1 MKEDM
6 QRVGVPEEDM
16 VGKEMMV
23 SKNGCPPSNLADCGG
38 SVNQLGGMFLN
49 GRPLPQSKRRKM
61 IQLASEGVR
70 PSQISR
76 ILRVSNG
83 CVSKILSRYR
93 RTGLLEPK
101 TIGGSRPRLLTSG
114 VISTIIQC
122 KRENP
127 TIFAWEIRKRL
138 AASRI
143 CKASK
148 VPSVSSINRILRKI
162 HLDHGLPCMDLNAD
176 IRVEQDFYSLAQEE
190 ANKHET
196 FETMCSNNQKSKG
209 VQHRIRT
216 TFTLEQSRALEQ
228 EFSRSQYADMYTRE
242 KLSAE
247 IKLPE
252 DTIKVW
258 FSNRRAK
265 WRREAKQR
273 SSAQT
278 ADDFQ
283 KQRDFIP
290 VNPTTAQSYAS
301 QQATGMA
308 KVNPE
313 SSSLCCTVT
322 RKLQNSCF
330 FPTETGMGNS
340 GRPASFS
347 FPSSFLHQPS
357 DVQNIDKTQ
366 LDPHRDRYTLPL
378 VPRHTEM
385 RRTCPL
391 ATQTERSD
399 CPVIQQW
406 NQQGMPFTWSQF
418 QTNEQFLFAPG
429 CESASLHGLKVRP
442 LNQQEELYFDC
453 SLIS

>member
-1 MKEDM
+1 MCGTNTDLENK
-6 QRVGVPEEDM
+6 G
-16 VGKEMMV
+16 
-23 SKNGCPPSNLADCGG
+23 GG

-49 GRPLPQSKRRKM
+49 GRPLPQPKRRKM
-61 IQLASEGVR
+61 IQLALEGIR

-101 TIGGSRPRLLTSG
+101 TIGGSRPRLLTPG

-138 AASRI
+138 AAARI
-143 CKASK
+143 CKASN

-162 HLDHGLPCMDLNAD
+162 HLDRGPSWMDLNAD
-176 IRVEQDFYSLAQEE
+176 VRVEQDLYSLAQEE
-190 ANKHET
+190 AKKFEK
-196 FETMCSNNQKSKG
+196 FETECSKKQKSKG

-216 TFTLEQSRALEQ
+216 TFTPEQSRALEQ

-273 SSAQT
+273 GSTQT
-278 ADDFQ
+278 AEDFQ
-283 KQRDFIP
+283 KQSDFVH
-290 VNPTTAQSYAS
+290 VNPTMTHSFTS

-308 KVNPE
+308 KVNAD
-313 SSSLCCTVT
+313 SSSYSTVT
-322 RKLQNSCF
+322 RKLQNCCF
-330 FPTETGMGNS
+330 FPTETGVRNS
-340 GRPASFS
+340 ECPT
-347 FPSSFLHQPS
+347 SSFLHLPS
-357 DVQNIDKTQ
+357 DIQNTEKTP
-366 LDPHRDRYTLPL
+366 LDLHRDGYTFPV
-378 VPRHTEM
+378 VPHHTDM

-391 ATQTERSD
+391 ATKTGGPD

-418 QTNEQFLFAPG
+418 QTNEQFLLVPD
-429 CESASLHGLKVRP
+429 V
-442 LNQQEELYFDC
+442 NQHLYMD
-453 SLIS
+453 

>member
-1 MKEDM
+1 MLAV
-6 QRVGVPEEDM
+6 VGADLRRQYHFLLLVCLIHISL
-16 VGKEMMV
+16 VQKL
-23 SKNGCPPSNLADCGG
+23 NAWCPARWIC
-38 SVNQLGGMFLN
+38 F
-49 GRPLPQSKRRKM
+49 
-61 IQLASEGVR
+61 
-70 PSQISR
+70 
-76 ILRVSNG
+76 VSNG

-138 AASRI
+138 AAARI

-162 HLDHGLPCMDLNAD
+162 HLDHGPPCMDLNAD
-176 IRVEQDFYSLAQEE
+176 IRVEQE
-190 ANKHET
+190 ANKHEM

-228 EFSRSQYADMYTRE
+228 EFSHSQYADMYTRE

-273 SSAQT
+273 SSAQS
-278 ADDFQ
+278 
-283 KQRDFIP
+283 KCECVCVCIC
-290 VNPTTAQSYAS
+290 VC
-301 QQATGMA
+301 
-308 KVNPE
+308 V
-313 SSSLCCTVT
+313 V
-322 RKLQNSCF
+322 
-330 FPTETGMGNS
+330 
-340 GRPASFS
+340 
-347 FPSSFLHQPS
+347 
-357 DVQNIDKTQ
+357 
-366 LDPHRDRYTLPL
+366 
-378 VPRHTEM
+378 HTY
-385 RRTCPL
+385 L
-391 ATQTERSD
+391 
-399 CPVIQQW
+399 
-406 NQQGMPFTWSQF
+406 GF
-418 QTNEQFLFAPG
+418 
-429 CESASLHGLKVRP
+429 
-442 LNQQEELYFDC
+442 
-453 SLIS
+453 